1 MEGFSRVC
9 GAFLEGWGHFCGVK
23 GLGSSPGL
31 GDLWTRGTPENPR
44 SLSSPRAE
52 KYVPFHILGGL
63 GVFFGGVWG
72 VFFGGKVLGSGQGL
86 GG

>member
-1 MEGFSRVC
+1 M
-9 GAFLEGWGHFCGVK
+9 VK
-23 GLGSSPGL
+23 GLGPSQGL
-31 GDLWTRGTPENPR
+31 WDLWTRGTPENHRP
-44 SLSSPRAE
+44 LSSPRAE
-52 KYVPFHILGGL
+52 KYVPFHIFGGL